1 MSKPIQIQIIEM
13 ARLLVQD
20 EKKWCRSQMAFDSY
34 GTPVCPTDDTASKWC
49 AYGALVAAAHNMAGD
64 SGRAIDLAAI
74 AVKDFGDC
82 DALMRVND
90 TQGHAAVLALFDEVL
105 ERFIP
110 HPPLVNHRRQTA
122 TCVPTSTTR
131 SVGILK

>member
-1 MSKPIQIQIIEM
+1 MSKPIHIQIIEM
-13 ARLLVQD
+13 ARLLVNN
-20 EKKWCRSQMAFDSY
+20 EKKWCRSEMALDIY

-49 AYGALVAAAHNMAGD
+49 AYGALVVAAHNMAGD
-64 SGRAIDLAAI
+64 SGSAIDLAAI
-74 AVKDFGDC
+74 AVKHFGDC

-90 TQGHAAVLALFDEVL
+90 TKGHAALLALFDEVL
-105 ERFIP
+105 ESSA
-110 HPPLVNHRRQTA
+110 LSQHRRQTA